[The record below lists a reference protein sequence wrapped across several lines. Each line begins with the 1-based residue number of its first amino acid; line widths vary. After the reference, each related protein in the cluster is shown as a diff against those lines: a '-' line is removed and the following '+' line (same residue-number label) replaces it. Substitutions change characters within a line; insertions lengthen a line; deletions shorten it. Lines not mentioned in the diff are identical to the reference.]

1 MVVGH
6 AISPRLAR
14 ETEADDPMT
23 ESLHGGGDGVD
34 AIVCC
39 MSRVTPEGVVG
50 CPAEVVIE
58 VVETSSEAVDNSVDD
73 DGAEFVEAT
82 NTAAGGEHEVDVDV
96 IDVDVD
102 KMAGGVNV
110 DKLSDCVDAPVAG
123 TVDAPVAGA
132 GVTGALFRSTPLV
145 GVTGALF

>member
-50 CPAEVVIE
+50 CPAEVV
-58 VVETSSEAVDNSVDD
+58 ETSTEAVDNSDDD

-82 NTAAGGEHEVDVDV
+82 TTAAEGEHEVDVDV

-102 KMAGGVNV
+102 KMVGGVNV
-110 DKLSDCVDAPVAG
+110 DKLSDCVDAPIAG
-123 TVDAPVAGA
+123 TVDVPVAGA
-132 GVTGALFRSTPLV
+132 GVTEALFRSTPLV